1 MENKV
6 FIVLILKVYNGSTI
20 RECKVFDNM
29 EYAKKHFEEQ
39 TSEILEQLNTQIWKH
54 TKDAFSF
61 YAYYDEKNFISA
73 DIIEKEV
80 ETGYVKRGIYKYDKE
95 AYENWTTESQNAIT
109 LWETDS
115 EILKVE
121 ITSKA
126 IKFFRCDDT
135 LTVYI
140 YPPLKELKKDK
151 NFIENIKDLILESY
165 TGVERENYITK
176 LKEWQ
181 NSDNEYV
188 LFPISFIYNSNY
200 QNFSGKEFE

>member
-6 FIVLILKVYNGSTI
+6 FIVLILKVYNSSTI

-29 EYAKKHFEEQ
+29 EYAKKYFEEQ
-39 TSEILEQLNTQIWKH
+39 TSEVLEQLNTQIWKH

-61 YAYYDEKNFISA
+61 YAYRDEKNFISA

-80 ETGYVKRGIYKYDKE
+80 ETGYIKRGIYKYDKE
-95 AYENWTTESQNAIT
+95 AYENWTKESQNAIT

-115 EILKVE
+115 EIMKVE

-126 IKFFRCDDT
+126 IKFFICNDI
-135 LTVYI
+135 LSVYI
-140 YPPLKELKKDK
+140 YPPLKDLKKDK
-151 NFIENIKDLILESY
+151 NFIENIEDLILDYY
-165 TGVERENYITK
+165 TGVERENYLNK

-181 NSDNEYV
+181 ISYNEYV
-188 LFPISFIYNSNY
+188 LFPISFIFKSDYE
-200 QNFSGKEFE
+200 NFSFKEFE

>member
-6 FIVLILKVYNGSTI
+6 FIVLVLKVYNSSTT

-39 TSEILEQLNTQIWKH
+39 TSEIIEQLYTKTWKH

-61 YAYYDEKNFISA
+61 YAYRDEKNFISA

-80 ETGYVKRGIYKYDKE
+80 ETGYIKKGIYKYDKE
-95 AYENWTTESQNAIT
+95 AFENWEKESQNAIT

-126 IKFFRCDDT
+126 IKFFRCDDI
-135 LTVYI
+135 LSIYI

-151 NFIENIKDLILESY
+151 DLIRSIEDLILESY
-165 TGVERENYITK
+165 TGAEKENYLIK

-188 LFPISFIYNSNY
+188 LFPISFIFNSDY
-200 QNFSGKEFE
+200 QNYSVKDFV

>member
-6 FIVLILKVYNGSTI
+6 FIVLVLKVYNSSTI
-20 RECKVFDNM
+20 RECKVFDSM
-29 EYAKKHFEEQ
+29 EYAKKHFEGQ
-39 TSEILEQLNTQIWKH
+39 TSEILEQLNTQKWNH

-61 YAYYDEKNFISA
+61 YAYCDDKNFISA

-80 ETGYVKRGIYKYDKE
+80 ETGYIKRGFYKYDKE
-95 AYENWTTESQNAIT
+95 AFENWTKESQNAIT

-126 IKFFRCDDT
+126 IKFFRCDDI
-135 LTVYI
+135 LSVYV

-151 NFIENIKDLILESY
+151 DLIRNIEDLILESY
-165 TGVERENYITK
+165 TGVERENYLIK

-188 LFPISFIYNSNY
+188 LFPISFIFNSDY
-200 QNFSGKEFE
+200 QNYSFKEFE